1 MAKTI
6 TIACEEGTTRKVDGT
21 VAILSFGNRK
31 LRAFLHDN
39 TLTHYASGRRIC
51 DLRPYKI
58 LSFKSYHKVTDR
70 HAAELALQDLAAKVG
85 ADKAWQVMDSA
96 PVINPK

>member
-6 TIACEEGTTRKVDGT
+6 KIVYSDGTTGNVEGN

-31 LRAFLHDN
+31 LRAFLHND
-39 TLTHYASGRRIC
+39 TLTHYASGKRIC
-51 DLRPYKI
+51 GLRPYKI
-58 LSFKSYHKVTDR
+58 LGHKSYQRMTSR
-70 HAAELALQDLAAKVG
+70 QAAELALQDLAAKVG
-85 ADKAWQVMDSA
+85 AEQAWSIIDSA

>member
-6 TIACEEGTTRKVDGT
+6 AIAYSDGTTGNAQGN

-31 LRAFLHDN
+31 LKAFLHGN

-58 LSFKSYHKVTDR
+58 LGHKSYQRMTTR

-85 ADKAWQVMDSA
+85 AEKAWQVMDNA